1 MGEVYVEYDA
11 SRRSVAFSDD
21 YRPGTENPSPKFDI
35 MFCFQTLVMRD
46 NFREEVSVLLD
57 AMEKM
62 NEVMENTD
70 GLIDYSDTVVV
81 THDIDLAELTGL
93 KHDISI
99 AETSFD
105 EEYHAFIKVAF
116 TPAFNSFKGMLR
128 FMCAVRK
135 ALVGVS
141 IEFQNVYTSDRKHD
155 EFEWRS
161 MRQDI
166 LGAAH
171 TWFDLHTDYDNP
183 EHFYALMFLNSLFFR
198 NDSSRL
204 FSMVDYIRT
213 DKVLVESARNKM
225 TALAHNDIICL
236 DADDEVE
243 IALDVPRKMLIR
255 DYVILGDELTED
267 RFFIGVFFND
277 ASCINSADDYS
288 CFTNTTPTKYIIEL
302 LRNYTETQKIRQI
315 RLCVYPETGKFAYM
329 LDLGEKY
336 ILERDDYDSVV
347 LFIMGII
354 EKEDDIEKE
363 LTDALHV
370 IRHIDYSVK
379 ISEELSTRLKKMLKF

>member
-1 MGEVYVEYDA
+1 MGDIYVEYDA
-11 SRRSVAFSDD
+11 SKRSVAFSDD

-35 MFCFQTLVMRD
+35 MFCFQTLLMRD
-46 NFREEVSVLLD
+46 NFREDVSVLLD
-57 AMEKM
+57 ARERM
-62 NEVMENTD
+62 NEVMEKTD
-70 GLIDYSDTVVV
+70 ALIDYSDTVVV
-81 THDIDLAELTGL
+81 THDTELAELTGL

-99 AETSFD
+99 LETSFD
-105 EEYHAFIKVAF
+105 DEYHTFVKVAF

-128 FMCAVRK
+128 FICAVRK
-135 ALVGVS
+135 ALEGFS
-141 IEFQNVYTSDRKHD
+141 IEYQLVYTSDMMHD
-155 EFEWRS
+155 EFELRS
-161 MRQDI
+161 MKLDF
-166 LGAAH
+166 LGAAYA
-171 TWFDLHTDYDNP
+171 WFDLHTSYDNP
-183 EHFYALMFLNSLFFR
+183 DHFYALMFLNSLFFR

-213 DKVLVESARNKM
+213 DNVLVESARNKII
-225 TALAHNDIICL
+225 ALAHNDIFSL

-243 IALDVPRKMLIR
+243 VILDIPRKMLIR
-255 DYVILGDELTED
+255 DYVMFSDELMED

-354 EKEDDIEKE
+354 EKEDDVEKE
-363 LTDALHV
+363 MTDALHI
-370 IRHIDYSVK
+370 IRHIDYVVQ
-379 ISEELSTRLKKMLKF
+379 ISEELLKRLKKC